1 MNDTNGPTGQKDNT
15 MIGRIMLAIVPA
27 FHAFA
32 VGYLAADLMFL
43 ACR

>member
-1 MNDTNGPTGQKDNT
+1 MF
-15 MIGRIMLAIVPA
+15 GRIALAIVPA

-32 VGYLAADLMFL
+32 VGYFVVDLVFL

>member
-1 MNDTNGPTGQKDNT
+1 ML
-15 MIGRIMLAIVPA
+15 GRILLAIVPA

-32 VGYLAADLMFL
+32 VGYLAVDIIFL

>member
-1 MNDTNGPTGQKDNT
+1 
-15 MIGRIMLAIVPA
+15 MIGRLALAIVPA

-32 VGYLAADLMFL
+32 LGFVVVDLVFL